1 MAMEQV
7 IVELQHARSPAAP
20 AKVDA
25 GAGSPPALLPPGE
38 RRALGKNWEAERG
51 RPRDGELRFIYFPPL
66 SDGRMLGERRSSSEI
81 WSPKMLNKWAGVS
94 PKWERAAIGCCRPAV
109 PMGA

>member
-51 RPRDGELRFIYFPPL
+51 RPRDGELGFIYFPPL
-66 SDGRMLGERRSSSEI
+66 WWKDARGTALFLGN
-81 WSPKMLNKWAGVS
+81 MVS
-94 PKWERAAIGCCRPAV
+94 RDAK
-109 PMGA
+109 